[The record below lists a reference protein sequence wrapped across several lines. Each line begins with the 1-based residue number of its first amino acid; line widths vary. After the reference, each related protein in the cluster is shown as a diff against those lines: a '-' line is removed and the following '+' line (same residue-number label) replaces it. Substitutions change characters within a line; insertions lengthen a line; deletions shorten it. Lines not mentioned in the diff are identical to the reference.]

1 MTFLVRTTLPSGNSA
16 IYRVEGNDF
25 DAETARQHG
34 TQVAHSFEG
43 LWFFPGGWI
52 RLPDDQTA
60 ALLNQAL
67 ELV

>member
-1 MTFLVRTTLPSGNSA
+1 MLLVRTPLPSGNSA
-16 IYRVEGNDF
+16 IYRVDHDDL
-25 DAETARQHG
+25 DAESARMYG

-52 RLPDDQTA
+52 RIPADQAA
-60 ALLNQAL
+60 ALVNQAL

>member
-1 MTFLVRTTLPSGNSA
+1 MLVTVQLPSGNKA
-16 IYRVEGNDF
+16 IYRADGLDLDPQVVRE
-25 DAETARQHG
+25 QG

-67 ELV
+67 ELA